1 MSGPVI
7 TLEKVETRDKPR
19 GQWVYPEGRY
29 ARPYRQRDETN
40 VKTRLYLWPS
50 NESVIE
56 NFLVGRHTR
65 PVGIL
70 RLAIPA
76 IFAEL
81 KIGPY
86 KARWSRK
93 AGCSCG
99 CSPAFIID
107 ARLGYDIFA
116 TVKFDQP
123 PLTPNQV
130 VEVARRIESWEMD
143 PTLPSLVAT

>member
-1 MSGPVI
+1 MSEPVI
-7 TLEKVETRDKPR
+7 TVVEVKVHDKPR
-19 GQWVYPEGRY
+19 GKMVYPEGRY

-40 VKTRLYLWPS
+40 VKTRLYLWPE

-86 KARWSRK
+86 KARWSQK

-116 TVKFDQP
+116 TVKFEQP
-123 PLTPNQV
+123 PLTPEQSAR
-130 VEVARRIESWEMD
+130 VAQRIESWEMD
-143 PTLPSLVAT
+143 PTLPPLVTA